1 LRTKEEE
8 EMKRKYK
15 WNRIDSVG
23 AADSRDLE
31 CELLSRALA
40 RTEQSIRDVHV
51 ALANLTEKRFN
62 QQAEL
67 TRRANGEN

>member
-1 LRTKEEE
+1 
-8 EMKRKYK
+8 MKKVKLDGIPRRK
-15 WNRIDSVG
+15 
-23 AADSRDLE
+23 LE
-31 CELLSRALA
+31 RELLRRALA

-67 TRRANGEN
+67 RRHQ